1 MIIVNL
7 YNIKWKKKYN
17 RKELSAAL
25 GMSPSTITKLTRG
38 EHIDVTLSILDIFC
52 DFFGCIVQVILVE
65 VEDIKEI

>member
-38 EHIDVTLSILDIFC
+38 EHVDVKLSTLERIC
-52 DFFGCIVQVILVE
+52 DFFDCSIHDILVE
-65 VEDIKEI
+65 VEEE